1 MATNNVITVV
11 IAVIMRPKGLVENA
25 TFNALNAPV
34 AIELA
39 AATPACA
46 SDNAI
51 PCIAASFC

>member
-1 MATNNVITVV
+1 MI
-11 IAVIMRPKGLVENA
+11 PKGFVAKA

-46 SDNAI
+46 SDNAM